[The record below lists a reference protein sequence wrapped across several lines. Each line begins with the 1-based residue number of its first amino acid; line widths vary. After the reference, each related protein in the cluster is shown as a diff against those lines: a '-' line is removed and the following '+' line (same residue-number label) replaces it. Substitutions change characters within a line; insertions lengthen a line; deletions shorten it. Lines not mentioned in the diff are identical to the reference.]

1 MKTTY
6 KLGTVVAL
14 ALLAGACDEGL
25 TEINKNPNAP
35 ETVTPELLFP
45 QGTVAAVNLFRGSDY
60 DLTFSSLWAQHI
72 AKIQYTEEDRY
83 SIRVDAIN
91 SWFRNA
97 YSGPLQDFRATIEQ
111 ATAIKQPALT
121 GPALVMKSWTFGAM
135 TDTWGDIPYSEA
147 NRGTD
152 AEIIIT
158 PKYDAQKDIYTGIL
172 ADLTQANQ
180 VLNGVSAVY
189 INEAAADTTDPI
201 FAGSGPK
208 WQRFAN
214 SLRMRYAMRMSKAD
228 PTAARAAFIA
238 AYNAGPMLNIGD
250 NARLVWT
257 GDVRAN
263 ENPIFNNNRTRD
275 DHRVSEMTVTTL
287 SGLNDPRLAVY
298 AQKAVDTGLYTG
310 VRNGLTSS
318 VATGLGLT
326 KTSKIGTFFS
336 SQKSPSFLMTYAEV
350 AFLKAEAVEKGWI
363 AGSATTFYNDGIRAS
378 MQTVGIADAA
388 IDAYLAQPAVQYK
401 NGAAGLNQ
409 IYLQKWISLFGQG
422 VEAWAEYR
430 RTGVPALP
438 LAASPVAGVTA
449 IPRRL
454 TFPTTEFTFNSANVT
469 AAAAAMGGDQLSTR
483 VWWDK

>member
-6 KLGTVVAL
+6 KLGPVVAL

-25 TEINKNPNAP
+25 TDINRNPNAP
-35 ETVTPELLFP
+35 EAVTPQLLFP
-45 QGTVAAVNLFRGSDY
+45 QGVVATVSLFRGSDF

-83 SIRVDAIN
+83 AIRVDAIN
-91 SWFRNA
+91 GWFRNA

-111 ATAIKQPALT
+111 AEALKQPALT

-152 AEIIIT
+152 TEIIIT
-158 PKYDAQKDIYTGIL
+158 PKYDAQKDIYAGML
-172 ADLTQANQ
+172 SDLTKANQ
-180 VLNGVSAVY
+180 VLTGVSTVY
-189 INEAAADTTDPI
+189 AGADPI
-201 FAGSGPK
+201 YGGNAGR

-228 PTAARAAFIA
+228 AATARTAFVA
-238 AYNAGPMLNIGD
+238 AYNAGPMTSVADDAKLS
-250 NARLVWT
+250 WT

-275 DHRVSEMTVTTL
+275 DHRVSETTVNTL
-287 SGLNDPRLAVY
+287 KGLNDPRLGIY
-298 AQKAVDTGLYTG
+298 AQKAVDTGEYFG
-310 VRNGLTSS
+310 VPNGLTSS

-336 SQKSPSFLMTYAEV
+336 SMTSPSFLMNYSEV
-350 AFLKAEAVEKGWI
+350 AFLKAEAAEKGWI
-363 AGSATTFYNDGIRAS
+363 TGSAATFYNDGIRAA
-378 MQTVGIADAA
+378 MQTVGVPTAS

-401 NGAAGLNQ
+401 GGTAGLNQ
-409 IYLQKWISLFGQG
+409 IYVQKWISLFGQG
-422 VEAWAEYR
+422 IEAWAEYR
-430 RTGVPALP
+430 RTGQPP
-438 LAASPVAGVTA
+438 LTLAKSPTAGVTA

-454 TFPTTEFTFNSANVT
+454 NYPTTEFTFNEANVN
-469 AAAAAMGGDQLSTR
+469 AAVSAMGGDALSTR

>member
-6 KLGTVVAL
+6 KLGPVVAL

-25 TEINKNPNAP
+25 TDLNKNPNAP
-35 ETVTPELLFP
+35 EAVTPQLLFP
-45 QGTVAAVNLFRGSDY
+45 QGTVAAVTLFRGSDF
-60 DLTFSSLWAQHI
+60 DMTFTSLWAQHI

-83 SIRVDAIN
+83 AIRVDAIN
-91 SWFRNA
+91 GWFRNA
-97 YSGPLQDFRATIEQ
+97 YSGPLQDFRATIDQ
-111 ATAIKQPALT
+111 AEVLKQPALT
-121 GPALVMKSWTFGAM
+121 GPPLVMKSWTFGAM

-152 AEIIIT
+152 PEIIIT
-158 PKYDAQKDIYTGIL
+158 PKYDAQKDIYAGIL
-172 ADLTQANQ
+172 SDLTKANQ
-180 VLNGVSAVY
+180 VLTGVTTVY
-189 INEAAADTTDPI
+189 AGADPI
-201 FAGSGPK
+201 YAGNAGR
-208 WQRFAN
+208 WQKFAN

-228 PTAARAAFIA
+228 PAAARTAFIA
-238 AYNAGPMLNIGD
+238 ANSAGPMSSVADDAKLT
-250 NARLVWT
+250 WT

-275 DHRVSEMTVTTL
+275 DHRVSETTVNTL
-287 SGLNDPRLAVY
+287 KGLNDPRLAVY
-298 AQKAVDTGLYTG
+298 AQKAVDTGDYAG
-310 VRNGLTSS
+310 VPNGLTSS

-336 SQKSPSFLMTYAEV
+336 SMTSPSYLMNYSEVLFLR
-350 AFLKAEAVEKGWI
+350 AEAVEKGWI
-363 AGSATTFYNDGIRAS
+363 PGSAATFYNDGIRAA
-378 MQTVGIADAA
+378 MQTVGVPTAA

-401 NGAAGLNQ
+401 GGAAGLTQ

-430 RTGVPALP
+430 RTGQPP
-438 LAASPVAGVTA
+438 LALAKSPVAGVTS

-454 TFPTTEFTFNSANVT
+454 TYPTTEFTFNEANVN
-469 AAAAAMGGDQLSTR
+469 AAVAAMGGDQLSTR

>member
-6 KLGTVVAL
+6 KLGPVVAL

-25 TEINKNPNAP
+25 TELNKNPNAP
-35 ETVTPELLFP
+35 EAVTPQLLFP
-45 QGTVAAVNLFRGSDY
+45 QGTVAAVGLIRGADF
-60 DLTFSSLWAQHI
+60 DMTFTSLWAQHF

-83 SIRVDAIN
+83 AIRVDAIN
-91 SWFRNA
+91 GWFRNL
-97 YSGPLQDFRATIEQ
+97 YSGPLQDFRATIQQ
-111 ATAIKQPALT
+111 AETLKQPALT

-152 AEIIIT
+152 AEINIT
-158 PKYDAQKDIYTGIL
+158 PKYDAQKDIYAGIL
-172 ADLTQANQ
+172 RDLTQANQ
-180 VLNGVSAVY
+180 VLTGVTTVY
-189 INEAAADTTDPI
+189 AGADPI
-201 FAGSGPK
+201 YGGTGNAVK

-228 PTAARAAFIA
+228 PAGARTAFVAAFG
-238 AYNAGPMLNIGD
+238 AGPMMSVAD
-250 NARLVWT
+250 NATLTWT

-275 DHRVSEMTVTTL
+275 DHRVSETL
-287 SGLNDPRLAVY
+287 VKTLGAEGLRDPRLAVY
-298 AQKAVDTGLYTG
+298 AQKTADTDAYVG
-310 VRNGLTSS
+310 VPNGLTSS
-318 VATGLGLT
+318 AATGLGLT

-350 AFLKAEAVEKGWI
+350 AFLKAEAAEKGWI
-363 AGSATTFYNDGIRAS
+363 AGSAAEFYRDGIRAS
-378 MQTVGIADAA
+378 MQTVGITGASV
-388 IDAYLAQPAVQYK
+388 DAYLAQSAVQYR
-401 NGAAGLNQ
+401 GGTAGLNQ
-409 IYLQKWISLFGQG
+409 IYQQKWIALFGQG
-422 VEAWAEYR
+422 VEAWSEYR

-438 LAASPVAGVTA
+438 LAKSPVAGVTA

-454 TFPTTEFTFNSANVT
+454 TYPTTEFTFNGTNVT
-469 AAAAAMGGDQLSTR
+469 AAVAAMGGDQLSTR